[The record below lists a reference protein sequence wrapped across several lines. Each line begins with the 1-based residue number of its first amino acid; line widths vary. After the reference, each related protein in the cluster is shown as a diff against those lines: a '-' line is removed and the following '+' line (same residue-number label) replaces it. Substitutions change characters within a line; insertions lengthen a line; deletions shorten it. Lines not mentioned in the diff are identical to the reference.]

1 MEYLLGIDAGSTKTS
16 SVAYS
21 MDGRELARARGSSA
35 NFSSQGRAALLPI
48 IETAKKCMAQLE
60 GTCLFCM
67 LGSSGL
73 RGSGLASWAEA
84 ALSMALGCPCRVVDD
99 GILAMKAQLGSKAGA
114 LAISGTGSVVYA
126 QKGEQVVSVGGWG
139 HLIEERGC
147 GSSIAFDAIRGATQA
162 YDRGGEP
169 SQLDLVVL
177 EYAGLDSVLLLPSF
191 IYSSSKAAISGLAKV
206 VESMADKGS
215 AEALDLLQK
224 AGWELSD
231 MVIQALSRLVIEEPC
246 IAVSGSIIQRCQYV
260 ALAFEARLSEH
271 YPFYTLLDSI
281 VEPERAVLTCFKEHI
296 S

>member
-1 MEYLLGIDAGSTKTS
+1 MEYLLGLDAGSTKTS

-21 MDGRELARARGSSA
+21 LDGREVARARGKGA
-35 NFSSQGRAALLPI
+35 NFSLQGKDALLPI
-48 IETAKKCMAQLE
+48 IETAKECIEQLE

-84 ALSMALGCPCRVVDD
+84 ALLVALGCPCCVVDD

-147 GSSIAFDAIRGATQA
+147 GSSIAFDAIKGATQA
-162 YDRGGEP
+162 YDRGQNP

-177 EYAGLDSVLLLPSF
+177 DYAGRDSVLLLPSF
-191 IYSSSKAAISGLAKV
+191 VYSSSKATISGLAKV
-206 VESMADKGS
+206 VEDMADMGS
-215 AEALDLLQK
+215 VEALALLQK
-224 AGWELSD
+224 AGRELSD
-231 MVIQALSRLVIEEPC
+231 MVIQALSRLIIEEPC
-246 IAVSGSIIQRCQYV
+246 IAVSGSIIQRCRYV
-260 ALAFEARLSEH
+260 SLAFEAKLSEH
-271 YPFYTLLDSI
+271 FTSYTLFDSTM
-281 VEPERAVLTCFKEHI
+281 EPERAVLTCFKERI